1 MSVSEIRPIAIED
14 ELKHS
19 YLDYAMSVIVSRALP
34 DVRDG
39 LKPVHRRVLFAMHEL
54 GNDYNK
60 AYKKSARVVGDVIG
74 KYHPHGDYAVYETI
88 VRMAQDFSLRYQLV
102 DGQGNFGSIDGDSA
116 AAMRY
121 TEVRMR
127 KLTHELLADLEKD
140 TVDWEDNYDGSE
152 RIPQVMPTRIPNL
165 LVNGAAGIAVGM
177 ATNMA
182 PHNMTEVVHACL
194 AYADNPNISI
204 EGLMEHITGPDFP
217 TGGIIYGKSGIVD
230 AYRTGKGRLHI
241 RGKYHF
247 EEDQKSGRTTIVFTE
262 IPYQVNKAKTI
273 ERIAELVK
281 EKKLEGISELRDE
294 SDKEGMRIA
303 IDLKRGE
310 NAEVIVNNLF
320 LNTQLENSFS
330 INMVCLDNGQPKLMN
345 LKDIIAAF
353 IRHRQEVV
361 TRRTM
366 FELRKARERG
376 HILEGLTVAL
386 ANIDAIIETIKS
398 SANPAEARERLQV
411 GEWAA
416 GGVVALLE
424 KAGSVSVRPDEIE
437 GEDPNRPFGL
447 DGQVYRLSPA
457 QVTAI
462 LELRLHRL
470 TGLEQD
476 KLHAEYSEILAQIAE
491 LTAILNDFNLL
502 MGVIREELAQVLQQY
517 GDARR
522 TEIVESRIDFSR
534 EDLIPEEQV
543 VLTVSQTG
551 YAKTQPLSDY
561 AAQRR
566 GGRGKSATSMK
577 EDDYVQHLIVTSNHA
592 TVLCFTDVGKV
603 YRLKVFEVP
612 QASRGAKGRPMVNL
626 LPLEANETIT
636 AILPVIDAPK
646 KFTERLAD
654 FRSYVKA
661 NAAHLQTNAI
671 IAAHYAE
678 LEAAFAELA
687 DGDDLSDALRV
698 QLKQLGVELS
708 ATDLDDEIIAEFASQ
723 AEALR
728 KNFYVFMATASGTVK
743 RVELEQFSNV
753 RSNGLRAIELN
764 EDDTLIGVA
773 ITDGEQQIMLFSN
786 EGKAIRFAET
796 DVRSMGR
803 AAKGVRGMRVS
814 FGSAQVEDVEDA
826 EVDSDDEDSS
836 DSALTSRI
844 VSLVVVPETGEVLCA
859 SANGY
864 GKRTP
869 VDDFPTK
876 KRGGKGVIAIKTSER
891 NGELVGA
898 VAIDESK
905 ELMLIS
911 DGGTLVRT
919 RASEVAETGRNAQ
932 GVRLIRLG
940 ENETLVGV
948 EAIEAVE
955 EEDDLLAEELNAE
968 SSETPVAADV
978 QAEDTALENNQT
990 ESASDDQNSTD

>member
-14 ELKHS
+14 ELKNS

-39 LKPVHRRVLFAMHEL
+39 LKPVHRRVLYAMHEL

-102 DGQGNFGSIDGDSA
+102 DGQGNFGSVDGDSA

-127 KLTHELLADLEKD
+127 KLTHEILADLEKD

-165 LVNGAAGIAVGM
+165 LINGTTGIAVGM

-182 PHNMTEVVHACL
+182 PHNMTEVVNACL
-194 AYADNPNISI
+194 AYAENPNISI
-204 EGLMEHITGPDFP
+204 EGLMEYISGPDFP
-217 TGGIIYGKSGIVD
+217 TGGIIYGKAGIVD

-247 EEDQKSGRTTIVFTE
+247 EEDQKTGRTTIVFTE

-294 SDKEGMRIA
+294 SDKDGMRIA

-310 NAEVIVNNLF
+310 NAEVVVNNLF
-320 LNTQLENSFS
+320 QNTQLENSFS

-345 LKDIIAAF
+345 LKDIVAAF

-386 ANIDAIIETIKS
+386 ANIDAIIETIKT
-398 SANPAEARERLQV
+398 SANPAEARERLQA

-416 GGVVALLE
+416 GNVIALLE

-437 GEDPNRPFGL
+437 GEDLSRPFGL
-447 DGQVYRLSPA
+447 DGQIYRLSPA
-457 QVTAI
+457 QVGAI

-476 KLHAEYSEILAQIAE
+476 KLQAEYTEILGQITE

-502 MGVIREELAQVLQQY
+502 MGVIKEELALILQQY

-522 TEIVESRIDFSR
+522 TAIVESRIDFSR

-543 VLTVSQTG
+543 VLTVSKTG

-577 EDDYVQHLIVTSNHA
+577 EDDYIQHLIVTSNHA
-592 TVLCFTDVGKV
+592 TVLCFTNVGKV
-603 YRLKVFEVP
+603 YRLRVFEVP
-612 QASRGAKGRPMVNL
+612 QASRGSKGRPMVNL
-626 LPLEANETIT
+626 LPLDADETIT

-646 KFTERLAD
+646 KFKERLAE
-654 FRSYVKA
+654 FKNFVRSNVA
-661 NAAHLQTNAI
+661 TLRENSI
-671 IAAHYAE
+671 IDAHY
-678 LEAAFAELA
+678 EALKASFDELA
-687 DGDDLSDALRV
+687 EDADELSDALRK
-698 QLKQLGVELS
+698 QLKELGVELS
-708 ATDLDDEIIAEFASQ
+708 TTDLDNETVIEFADL
-723 AEALR
+723 AEKMR
-728 KNFYVFMATASGTVK
+728 KNFFVFMATASGTVK

-753 RSNGLRAIELN
+753 RSNGLRAIELK
-764 EDDTLIGVA
+764 EEDTLIGVA

-786 EGKAIRFAET
+786 EGKAIRFSET
-796 DVRSMGR
+796 DARVMGR
-803 AAKGVRGMRVS
+803 TAKGVRGMRVTLAA
-814 FGSAQVEDVEDA
+814 AQAEDDVETDT
-826 EVDSDDEDSS
+826 DSDDEESS
-836 DSALTSRI
+836 DLNVASRI

-919 RASEVAETGRNAQ
+919 RASEVARTGRNAQ

-940 ENETLVGV
+940 NEEILVGV
-948 EAIEAVE
+948 VAVEAVE
-955 EEDDLLAEELNAE
+955 VEDDILDASIETTEETVVDEVNVDA
-968 SSETPVAADV
+968 SENTTDTNTSN
-978 QAEDTALENNQT
+978 ED
-990 ESASDDQNSTD
+990 